1 MPNQAATANANMLAG
16 SAHAPATGAA
26 APDAPAP
33 AAHKADFAS
42 YISAQRA
49 SLSLGTGFG
58 LALGFIL
65 HASLSGFD
73 VPHMI
78 VLGVAIALIAFGA
91 LQMANEMI
99 PNGQPAAE
107 AMPAEREGTDAP
119 VEDFAPLVTWEDNVR
134 SIADEHG
141 LSQREYEVLTYLA
154 RGRNAAYIQQ
164 ELWVSIH
171 TVKTHMANIYRK
183 LDVHSI
189 QEIIDMVEQA
199 ENLHMGKQ
207 EGAPHGETRE
217 EEPQTA
223 A

>member
-1 MPNQAATANANMLAG
+1 MPNQAVTANANVLAG
-16 SAHAPATGAA
+16 NAHAPAPGAVT
-26 APDAPAP
+26 PDAPAP

-49 SLSLGTGFG
+49 PLSLGTGFG

-65 HASLSGFD
+65 HASLNGFD

-99 PNGQPAAE
+99 PNGQASPEAARIAANEEVTPVEEPAPAA
-107 AMPAEREGTDAP
+107 
-119 VEDFAPLVTWEDNVR
+119 TWEDNVR
-134 SIADEHG
+134 AIADEHG